1 MDPPIAGY
9 LPTPLIGPSLEIVAE
24 LPDLTEYLLTLD
36 GVAVAFVGVGV
47 GVGVAVGDVVG
58 DVVGVGELL
67 GVLLQ
72 PANTSAAAVPNP
84 AVTTSVRVREIMW
97 VLFSLVYVK
106 RENNAS
112 SPIMCDH
119 LSLAAAGP
127 ATVAV
132 SLGWCP
138 KPLALASAKR
148 AQCLFARALSEVTVD
163 STNHESTFGKVIA
176 ELLGSPFSATTDD
189 RESAAISLQDSR
201 DDLRLVHRVC
211 TPHVRL
217 DLGFI

>member
-1 MDPPIAGY
+1 MLPASAPVPLAVRIMDPPAAGY
-9 LPTPLIGPSLEIVAE
+9 LPTLLPAPSPEIFAK

-36 GVAVAFVGVGV
+36 GAVVAFVGVGV
-47 GVGVAVGDVVG
+47 GVAVC
-58 DVVGVGELL
+58 DVVGVGELVGVL
-67 GVLLQ
+67 GVLLLQ
-72 PANTSAAAVPNP
+72 PANASAAAVPNP
-84 AVTTSVRVREIMW
+84 AVTVSVRVREIMW

-138 KPLALASAKR
+138 GPLALAGDA
-148 AQCLFARALSEVTVD
+148 
-163 STNHESTFGKVIA
+163 STFVRCRLTTGTTGTVSSA
-176 ELLGSPFSATTDD
+176 GPRRLG
-189 RESAAISLQDSR
+189 
-201 DDLRLVHRVC
+201 LR
-211 TPHVRL
+211 TAGGFTVRA
-217 DLGFI
+217 